1 MAGRLSSRER
11 AGLFLAAPAFLYM
24 VAFFVVPTIIL
35 FIYSF
40 YRSKAF
46 IPIPDFIV
54 DNYWR
59 AWSSEGF
66 WRVMWLSLQIGF
78 TTACVS
84 VVASFPVAWYIVYKT
99 RSNTLFY
106 LIVASWITSYLVRI
120 YGWRMILG
128 SNGFV
133 NATLIQ
139 LGLVDQP
146 LEFLLYNPVSV
157 VIALVHIYLPLT
169 LLMLL
174 SALRDVRPEYL
185 EAARDLGANGIATLF
200 RVTIPMIHRGLV
212 SAFMFTLVLAAGDY
226 VAPQVLGGTNSM
238 TVGLLISNQFRATG
252 NWPFGAAMAFICFVV
267 FLVIYFA
274 VTLALRAL
282 RLAPNRRYH

>member
-1 MAGRLSSRER
+1 MASTLSARER
-11 AGLFLAAPAFLYM
+11 TGLLLAAPAFIYM
-24 VAFFVVPTIIL
+24 LCLFVAPTL
-35 FIYSF
+35 LLLIYSF

-46 IPIPDFIV
+46 VPIPDFIL

-59 AWSSEGF
+59 ALSSEGF
-66 WRVMWLSLQIGF
+66 WRVMGLSLQIGLS
-78 TTACVS
+78 TAIVS
-84 VVASFPVAWYIVYKT
+84 VVASFPVAWYIVYRT
-99 RSNTLFY
+99 RSNTLLY

-133 NATLIQ
+133 NTTLIQ
-139 LGLVDQP
+139 LGVIDQP
-146 LEFLLYNPVSV
+146 LEFILYNPVAV

-185 EAARDLGANGIATLF
+185 EAARDLGASSAATLF
-200 RVTIPMIHRGLV
+200 KVTIPMIHRGLV
-212 SAFMFTLVLAAGDY
+212 SAFMFTMVLASGDY
-226 VAPQVLGGTNSM
+226 VAPQVLGGTSSM

-252 NWPFGAAMAFICFVV
+252 NWPFGAAMAFIS
-267 FLVIYFA
+267 FLVFVAIYLL
-274 VTLALRAL
+274 VVVALRSL
-282 RLAPNRRYH
+282 GLAPHKRYH

>member
-1 MAGRLSSRER
+1 M
-11 AGLFLAAPAFLYM
+11 
-24 VAFFVVPTIIL
+24 
-35 FIYSF
+35 
-40 YRSKAF
+40 
-46 IPIPDFIV
+46 
-54 DNYWR
+54 
-59 AWSSEGF
+59 
-66 WRVMWLSLQIGF
+66 
-78 TTACVS
+78 
-84 VVASFPVAWYIVYKT
+84 
-99 RSNTLFY
+99 
-106 LIVASWITSYLVRI
+106 
-120 YGWRMILG
+120 
-128 SNGFV
+128 
-133 NATLIQ
+133 
-139 LGLVDQP
+139 
-146 LEFLLYNPVSV
+146 

-185 EAARDLGANGIATLF
+185 EAARDLGANGVSTLF

-267 FLVIYFA
+267 FLAIYFA
-274 VTLALRAL
+274 VTLLLRAL